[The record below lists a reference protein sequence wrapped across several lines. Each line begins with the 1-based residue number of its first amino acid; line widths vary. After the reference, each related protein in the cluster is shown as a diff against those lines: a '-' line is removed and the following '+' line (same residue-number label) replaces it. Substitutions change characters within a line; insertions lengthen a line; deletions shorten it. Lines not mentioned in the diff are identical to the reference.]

1 MYKYI
6 GNSKYRYFH
15 IRKEKRINRI
25 RDNEIN

>member
-6 GNSKYRYFH
+6 ENSKYCYFH